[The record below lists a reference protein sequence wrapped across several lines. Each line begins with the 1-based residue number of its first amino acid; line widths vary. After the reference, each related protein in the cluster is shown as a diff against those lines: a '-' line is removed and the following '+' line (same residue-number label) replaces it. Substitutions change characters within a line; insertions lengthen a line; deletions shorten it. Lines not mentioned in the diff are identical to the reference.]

1 MPLLEESPR
10 HGVSL
15 EDPLP
20 TDHCAGILGRGN
32 WQSTLAGEYCVAT
45 NIHLQVVPGEL
56 PHQHLE
62 DLAGSD

>member
-1 MPLLEESPR
+1 MVFAWRIHCPDMEA
-10 HGVSL
+10 
-15 EDPLP
+15 D
-20 TDHCAGILGRGN
+20 DCAGILGRGN

-45 NIHLQVVPGEL
+45 NILLQVAPGRP